1 MDTRKFDKM
10 LKLENALRV
19 SGAARALA
27 PTNWER
33 ERATKSYESDKVRFY
48 ALLDSLTIGVPSR
61 HCVRGSEGS
70 APERGL
76 FLLPARK
83 QDLRAQ

>member
-48 ALLDSLTIGVPSR
+48 ALLDSLTIDELREYGEYR
-61 HCVRGSEGS
+61 K
-70 APERGL
+70 A
-76 FLLPARK
+76 AR
-83 QDLRAQ
+83 A

>member
-48 ALLDSLTIGVPSR
+48 ALLDSLTIDEMREYGEYSK
-61 HCVRGSEGS
+61 
-70 APERGL
+70 A
-76 FLLPARK
+76 AR
-83 QDLRAQ
+83 A